1 MNWFTDRS
9 ATSDAGVRPWLPH
22 HLVLADDDADV
33 PVLVPPLAFDEAD
46 VARMAASLVDRS
58 AREERSA
65 AMLSPAARQAD
76 ALESAAA
83 AFAHAARERAEAD
96 RDAMERIVALASA
109 LAKALGPIAG
119 DPDGLAELAREL
131 LVGLDAPAAR
141 LVAPAAALEALRPL
155 LPELAAGAG
164 FDGSLE
170 LEADD
175 HLPEGAMKLRWAGGW
190 SERDPDEIGRAVA
203 ALLSPLE
210 MCSLQE
216 GKDR

>member
-1 MNWFTDRS
+1 MNWFTDGA
-9 ATSDAGVRPWLPH
+9 ATRDAGVRSWLPH
-22 HLVLADDDADV
+22 HLVLADDEADAPV
-33 PVLVPPLAFDEAD
+33 PVPPLAFDEAD

-83 AFAHAARERAEAD
+83 AFAEAVRERAEAD
-96 RDAMERIVALASA
+96 RNEMVRVVALATA
-109 LAKALGPIAG
+109 LARTLGPVAG
-119 DPDGLAELAREL
+119 DPEGLGDLAREL

-141 LVAPAAALEALRPL
+141 LVAPAAAIEVLRPL
-155 LPELAAGAG
+155 LPDLAARAG

-175 HLPEGAMKLRWAGGW
+175 HLPEGAMQLRWAGGW
-190 SERDPDEIGRAVA
+190 SERDPTRSA
-203 ALLSPLE
+203 APWRRSCRP
-210 MCSLQE
+210 
-216 GKDR
+216 